1 MARTNTPAAI
11 KKLSGTLRADRI
23 KEGLKFDAIT
33 KVPKPENWLSDMGKV
48 NFKRLAKML
57 IEKKM
62 LFVSDVHLLAIMAE
76 EMATYVMACEQLQD
90 VKSYTQTSPKGY
102 EMPSPWVSIRNQSQA
117 NVCRIGSLFGLDPLS
132 REKFGGTKS
141 KEPENEFAKLQ

>member
-1 MARTNTPAAI
+1 MARPKTSTEI
-11 KKLSGTLRADRI
+11 KALSGTLRGDRI
-23 KEGLKFDAIT
+23 KEGIQFAAII
-33 KVPKPENWLSDMGKV
+33 KVPKPEDWLSVNGKI

-76 EMATYVMACEQLQD
+76 EMATYTMACHELID
-90 VKSYTQTSPKGY
+90 VASYTQISPKGY
-102 EMPSPWVSIRNQSQA
+102 EMQSPWVGIRNQSQA

-132 REKFGGTKS
+132 REKFGGSKS
-141 KEPENEFAKLQ
+141 KEPENPFGKI